1 MPRRPPRPPWPPHG
15 DALRPG
21 GVGGYGGEVVYVG
34 AEVYF
39 HGVRIPHAG
48 DGGPD
53 GIGGQG
59 GPGAVAEPAAKT
71 YGVKL

>member
-1 MPRRPPRPPWPPHG
+1 M
-15 DALRPG
+15 
-21 GVGGYGGEVVYVG
+21 YVG

-39 HGVRIPHAG
+39 HGVHIPHAG

-59 GPGAVAEPAAKT
+59 GPGAMAEPAAKT